1 MDMLINSHGGIM
13 MNLVMFQG
21 FQWYLPDDGNYY
33 KKMKELIPELKEAGI
48 DAIWL
53 PPFCKAT
60 GTNDIGYGIYDL
72 YDLGEFDQKGSIRTK
87 YGTKEELLE
96 LIEVMHNNDMLVYAD
111 IIMNHKASADYTEK
125 FMAVKVDPDDR
136 SKEISEP
143 HEIEGWTGFNFTG
156 RGNKYSKF
164 KWNYNHFNGVD
175 TDAHTGEHG
184 IFRILGENKGWSL
197 GVSPE
202 KGNYD
207 YLMFAN
213 IDHAH
218 PDVVKEFKT
227 WARWLVDTTGVDGF
241 RIDAAKH
248 IDDNYMKHFTEYV
261 ESTFGESFYM
271 FGEYWN
277 ADPNQTNH
285 YLYETGYNL
294 DIFDVG
300 LHFNMANA
308 SNGGRDYQLN
318 KIFDNTVVQ
327 EHPTIA
333 VTFVENHDSQ
343 PGQALSSYIQPWFK
357 GISYGL
363 ILLRKD
369 GYPCVFYGDYYGVE
383 AEGDKAME
391 SQKEIIDKL
400 LYIRRNY
407 AYGNQF
413 DYFDDPHTIGWFRS
427 GDEEHPSGLAVVIT
441 NRDSSSITMNVGE
454 ERAGEVFV
462 DLTGQIPDEIVI
474 DEEGNGE
481 FIAPAGGIAAY
492 GISGEE

>member
-1 MDMLINSHGGIM
+1 MYGTDIIINWRNN

-33 KKMKELIPELKEAGI
+33 KNMKDKIPELKEAGI

-60 GTNDIGYGIYDL
+60 GTNDTGYGIYDL

-87 YGTKEELLE
+87 YGTKEELLA
-96 LIEVMHNNDMLVYAD
+96 LIKEMHDNNILVYAD
-111 IIMNHKASADYTEK
+111 IVMNHKASADYTEK
-125 FMAVKVDPDDR
+125 FMAVKVDPNDR
-136 SKEISEP
+136 IKEISEP
-143 HEIEGWTGFNFTG
+143 HEIEGWTGFNFPG

-175 TDAHTGEHG
+175 TDAYTGEHG
-184 IFRILGENKGWSL
+184 IFRILGENKGWSF

-202 KGNYD
+202 KGNFD

-218 PDVVKEFKT
+218 PDVVKEFKA
-227 WARWLVDTTGVDGF
+227 WARWLVDVTGIDGF

-248 IDDNYMKHFTEYV
+248 IDDLYMKEFTEYI
-261 ESTFGESFYM
+261 EATFGESFYM

-285 YLYETGYNL
+285 YLYETGYKL

-300 LHFNMANA
+300 LHFNMATA
-308 SNGGRDYQLN
+308 SNAGGDYDLR
-318 KIFDNTVVQ
+318 KIFDNTVVS

-333 VTFVENHDSQ
+333 VTFVDNHDSQ
-343 PGQALSSYIQPWFK
+343 PGQALSSYIQTWFK
-357 GISYGL
+357 SIAYGL

-383 AEGDKAME
+383 ADDDKAVE
-391 SQKEIIDKL
+391 PQKGIIDKL

-407 AYGNQF
+407 AYGDQF
-413 DYFDDPHTIGWFRS
+413 DYFEDPHTIGWVRT
-427 GDEEHPSGLAVVIT
+427 GDEEQPSGLAVVMT
-441 NRDSSSITMNVGE
+441 NRDESSIIMNLGE
-454 ERAGEVFV
+454 EKAGNVYV
-462 DLTGQIPDEIVI
+462 DLTGQIEEEILI
-474 DEEGNGE
+474 DEDGNGE

-492 GISGEE
+492 GIRD